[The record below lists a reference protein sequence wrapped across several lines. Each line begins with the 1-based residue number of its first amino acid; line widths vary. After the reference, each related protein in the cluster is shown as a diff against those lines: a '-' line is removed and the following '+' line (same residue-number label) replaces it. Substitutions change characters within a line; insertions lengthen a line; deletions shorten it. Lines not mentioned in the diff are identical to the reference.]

1 MRARDFGLMVVRQ
14 TGSRLA
20 SLSPQLTK
28 LELII
33 PSLRESLSTRNLS
46 LSGIVYVMD
55 YKVFLVE
62 DEPHTREQ
70 LGNTV
75 AAEAGLALA
84 GSVGTYGDAMS
95 AVRTIA
101 KSHVLLVDLGLPD
114 GDGVDII
121 RYVSHLD
128 DPPNILVISVFGDE
142 RHVVRAIEAG
152 ADGYLL
158 KDSTQAE
165 LVESITSVI
174 NGDSPIN
181 PAIARHL
188 LKRFRPED
196 KPHVGQGDSSSKEKN
211 LHITP
216 REDEVLKLIGRGFSN
231 AEIAELL
238 EVSLYTVTSHIKH
251 LYKKLAVSSRSEAIF
266 EAVQLGLLELSRSED

>member
-1 MRARDFGLMVVRQ
+1 M
-14 TGSRLA
+14 
-20 SLSPQLTK
+20 K
-28 LELII
+28 
-33 PSLRESLSTRNLS
+33 
-46 LSGIVYVMD
+46 

-70 LGNTV
+70 LGSTV
-75 AAEAGLALA
+75 NAETGFTLA
-84 GSVGTYGDAMS
+84 GSVGTYAEAMS
-95 AVRTIA
+95 SVRVIA
-101 KSHVLLVDLGLPD
+101 KCHLLLVDLGLPD

-142 RHVVRAIEAG
+142 RHVVRAIQAG

-158 KDSTQAE
+158 KDSNQSE

-188 LKRFRPED
+188 LKRFRAGDTLTAED
-196 KPHVGQGDSSSKEKN
+196 ADAKPDGPK

-266 EAVQLGLLELSRSED
+266 EAVQLGLLELSRAED

>member
-1 MRARDFGLMVVRQ
+1 MNY
-14 TGSRLA
+14 
-20 SLSPQLTK
+20 
-28 LELII
+28 E
-33 PSLRESLSTRNLS
+33 
-46 LSGIVYVMD
+46 
-55 YKVFLVE
+55 VFLVE

-75 AAEAGLALA
+75 AAEPTLRLA
-84 GSVGTYGDAMS
+84 GSVGTYSEAMAS
-95 AVRTIA
+95 VRTIA

-158 KDSTQAE
+158 KDSNQTE
-165 LVESITSVI
+165 LVDAITSVI

-188 LKRFRPED
+188 LKRFRPPEAASI
-196 KPHVGQGDSSSKEKN
+196 DSNQKKDTGPK
-211 LHITP
+211 LRITP
-216 REDEVLKLIGRGFSN
+216 RENEVLKLIGRGFSN

-238 EVSLYTVTSHIKH
+238 KISLYTVTSHIKH

-266 EAVQLGLLELSRSED
+266 EAVQLGLLEISRAKD

>member
-1 MRARDFGLMVVRQ
+1 MGVQ
-14 TGSRLA
+14 THTPA
-20 SLSPQLTK
+20 
-28 LELII
+28 LELTT
-33 PSLRESLSTRNLS
+33 PSLGESQAARNLS
-46 LSGIVYVMD
+46 PSCIVCVMD

-70 LGNTV
+70 LGNTI
-75 AAEAGLALA
+75 AAEAGLTLA
-84 GSVGTYGDAMS
+84 GSVGTYAEAMS

-165 LVESITSVI
+165 LVESITSVV

-188 LKRFRPED
+188 LKRFRAED
-196 KPHVGQGDSSSKEKN
+196 ATHAGQGEPSSKENKG

-216 REDEVLKLIGRGFSN
+216 RENEVLKLIGRGFSN

-238 EVSLYTVTSHIKH
+238 EVSVYTVNSHIKH
-251 LYKKLAVSSRSEAIF
+251 LYSKLAVSSRSEAIF
-266 EAVQLGLLELSRSED
+266 EAVQLGLLELSRSDD